1 MHRLS
6 QSYRQMDRSG
16 FAGAPGLVT
25 VVKTSFGLGA
35 QPQSKLYM
43 KILVSSL
50 VTRSPVD
57 MCDTVIYNETRVL
70 GFPHFLA

>member
-1 MHRLS
+1 MHRS
-6 QSYRQMDRSG
+6 PQSYRQMDRSG

-50 VTRSPVD
+50 VRRPPVD
-57 MCDTVIYNETRVL
+57 VVIL
-70 GFPHFLA
+70 